1 MLQLTTSMVDL
12 KTEEARLNVK
22 VAQNEYATA
31 LAGSSTIDDIIVSAN
46 LTRALIMKLTNC
58 MGDTLL
64 AAVDNCFDETRLH
77 YLMTDC
83 MLDLM
88 RELANEIGQVNYPLP
103 VFADEFKR
111 GVKPKDLLSVSQWAD
126 RNRYLSSGTNQPG
139 QWVTSRTPHLK
150 DIMDDFS
157 VHSPVEQITFMK
169 SSGVGGTE
177 ALYNML
183 GYVMDHVQ
191 NKDVMAVV
199 PTLEL
204 RDRSLNMRI
213 ERLINETPALAHINV
228 TSKKKSTNRADVLEF
243 SPVGRLIKTGANSD
257 EAARMDHVAYLLGDE
272 IASWKSSSGE
282 GDRIKLFK
290 NRLRTMTRSKIFFVS
305 TPVQPDDY
313 VVREF
318 NEGDQRYRYV
328 PCPHCGEYQTL
339 EFGGKDKPY
348 GLKWSLS
355 PTSIEGERI
364 VKKAW
369 FVCKANACVI
379 EESHKDDMLD
389 KGKWIPTYPHRT
401 KHHSY
406 HINAFYIK
414 NGLGWNWVRIAQ
426 EFLNSLGDTD
436 EQKTFEQTTLGLP
449 WVDKGDAVDPNPLM
463 LRKETYAEKPWLKT
477 TGFVDVQKDRLE
489 LGIEGWFGHIKST
502 EEKNGLRTHTVVEEN
517 WKIDYIIIPGDTAQ
531 SAVWEELA
539 ATLKLFDLDKLGVDS
554 GYNTSMVYDFVAKH
568 PYAVA
573 TKGVAGARPLIEDEK
588 RRKQMLRTKRK
599 KGVPVYP
606 LGVDQ
611 GKAIISSRLKN
622 VEPGAGYVHFSDDS
636 AFDDEYFLQLTAEHL
651 VQRKKKNSNRVYY
664 EWVLQRP
671 RNEAL
676 DIAVGNLAMIKLL
689 SVDWQ
694 KIVVKKVAP
703 STNRLPTA
711 LVKKSNPFTK
721 EEDW

>member
-1 MLQLTTSMVDL
+1 MSQLTKSMVDL
-12 KTEEARLNVK
+12 KTEEARLN
-22 VAQNEYATA
+22 AQAAQSEYTA
-31 LAGSSTIDDIIVSAN
+31 ALNSTCSMDDLLISAAH
-46 LTRALIMKLTNC
+46 TRALILKLTGK
-58 MGDTLL
+58 MQSALL
-64 AAVDNCFDETRLH
+64 AAIDNCFDETKLH

-83 MLDLM
+83 MLDLL
-88 RELANEIGQVNYPLP
+88 RELANDVDQINCPLP
-103 VFADEFKR
+103 AFAIEFKR
-111 GVKPKDLLSVSQWAD
+111 GVKPKDLLTVSQWAD

-139 QWVTSRTPHLK
+139 RWVTSRTPHLK

-213 ERLINETPALAHINV
+213 DRLINETPALQHINV
-228 TSKKKSTNRADVLEF
+228 TSKKKSANRADVLEF

-282 GDRIKLFK
+282 GNRIKLFK
-290 NRLRTMTRSKIFFVS
+290 NRLRTMTRSKTFFVS
-305 TPVQPDDY
+305 TPVEPDDY
-313 VVREF
+313 VVTEF
-318 NEGDQRYRYV
+318 NEGDQRHRYV
-328 PCPHCGEYQTL
+328 PCPHCGEFQTL

-348 GLKWSLS
+348 GLKWRLA
-355 PTSIEGERI
+355 PTQIEGERI
-364 VKKAW
+364 VEKAW

-379 EESHKDDMLD
+379 EESSKDDMLD
-389 KGKWIPTYPHRT
+389 KGKWVPTYPHRT

-414 NGLGWNWVRIAQ
+414 NGLGWSWARIAQ
-426 EFLNSLGDTD
+426 EFLNSLNDT
-436 EQKTFEQTTLGLP
+436 EAQKTFEQTTLGLP

-463 LRKETYAEKPWLKT
+463 LRKEQYNGTPWQKV

-489 LGIEGWFGHIKST
+489 LGIEGWLGHVKTSTDSNGKST
-502 EEKNGLRTHTVVEEN
+502 RTVVEEN

-531 SAVWEELA
+531 TDVWDELA
-539 ATLKLFDLDKLGVDS
+539 ATIKLFELDKLGIDS

-568 PYAVA
+568 PFAVA
-573 TKGVAGARPLIEDEK
+573 TKGVAGARPLVEDEK

-611 GKAIISSRLKN
+611 GKAMIASRLKN
-622 VEPGAGYVHFSDDS
+622 IVPGAGYVHFPDDS
-636 AFDDEYFLQLTAEHL
+636 AFDDEYFLQLTAEQL
-651 VQRKKKNSNRVYY
+651 VQRKKGMRVYY
-664 EWVLQRP
+664 EWVQQRP

-689 SVDWQ
+689 DVDWQ
-694 KIVVKKVAP
+694 KGSIKKQAQQLNTPAVKP
-703 STNRLPTA
+703 S
-711 LVKKSNPFTK
+711 KKPNPFVK
-721 EEDW
+721 EDW

>member
-1 MLQLTTSMVDL
+1 MATLSDLQTEREQIRAAQAKQDYEALLDSTCAKQDVVASALT
-12 KTEEARLNVK
+12 
-22 VAQNEYATA
+22 
-31 LAGSSTIDDIIVSAN
+31 
-46 LTRALIMKLTNC
+46 TRALMLKLTKRIEAE
-58 MGDTLL
+58 LL
-64 AAVDNCFDETRLH
+64 QAIDGVFNETIVH
-77 YLMTDC
+77 YKMTDTV
-83 MLDLM
+83 LTLINELS
-88 RELANEIGQVNYPLP
+88 REIDVASLALP
-103 VFADEFKR
+103 EFSQQFKR
-111 GVKPKDLLSVSQWAD
+111 GVKPKDLLTVSQWAD

-139 QWVTSRTPHLK
+139 RWVTARAPHLK

-183 GYVMDHVQ
+183 GYVMEHVQ

-213 ERLINETPALAHINV
+213 DRLINETPALAHINV
-228 TSKKKSTNRADVLEF
+228 TSKKKSANRADVLEF

-272 IASWKSSSGE
+272 VASWKSSSGE
-282 GDRIKLFK
+282 GDRVKLFK

-305 TPVQPDDY
+305 TPVEPDDY

-348 GLKWSLS
+348 GLKWRLA
-355 PTSIEGERI
+355 PTTIEGER
-364 VKKAW
+364 VVEKAW

-389 KGKWIPTYPHRT
+389 KGKWVATYPHRT

-406 HINAFYIK
+406 QINAFYIK
-414 NGLGWNWVRIAQ
+414 NGLGWGWTKIAQ
-426 EFLNSLGDTD
+426 EFLNALNDT
-436 EQKTFEQTTLGLP
+436 EALKTFEQTTLGLP

-463 LRKETYAEKPWLKT
+463 LRKETYDGTPWRKT

-489 LGIEGWFGHIKST
+489 LGIEGWLGHVKTSQDN
-502 EEKNGLRTHTVVEEN
+502 NGQTTRTVVEEN
-517 WKIDYIIIPGDTAQ
+517 WKLDYIIIPGDTAQ
-531 SAVWEELA
+531 TEVWDELS
-539 ATLKLFDLDKLGVDS
+539 ATLKLFELDKLGVDS

-568 PYAVA
+568 HYAVA

-588 RRKQMLRTKRK
+588 KRKQRMRVKRK
-599 KGVPVYP
+599 KGVPVEP

-611 GKAIISSRLKN
+611 GKAIIASRLKN
-622 VEPGAGYVHFSDDS
+622 TVPGAGYVHFADDP
-636 AFDDEYFLQLTAEHL
+636 AFDDEYFLQLTAEQL
-651 VQRKKKNSNRVYY
+651 VARKKGMRIYY
-664 EWVLQRP
+664 EWVQTRA

-689 SVDWQ
+689 NVDWLKLPKQ
-694 KIVVKKVAP
+694 ESQEHAP
-703 STNRLPTA
+703 IPMPTPAPKRPNKFASDDWLNR
-711 LVKKSNPFTK
+711 
-721 EEDW
+721 

>member
-1 MLQLTTSMVDL
+1 MTQLKQSMVDL
-12 KTEEARLNVK
+12 KTEEARLNSQ
-22 VAQNEYATA
+22 VAQSEYANA
-31 LAGSSTIDDIIVSAN
+31 LDSTCSLDDLLASAA
-46 LTRALIMKLTNC
+46 LTRALILKLTGK
-58 MGDTLL
+58 MQSELL
-64 AAVDNCFDETRLH
+64 AAIDDCYDETQLH

-88 RELANEIGQVNYPLP
+88 RNLANEVDQINSPLP
-103 VFADEFKR
+103 VFAAEFKR
-111 GVKPKDLLSVSQWAD
+111 GVKPKDLLTVSQWAD
-126 RNRYLSSGTNQPG
+126 RHRYLSSGTNQPG
-139 QWVTSRTPHLK
+139 RWVTARAPHLK

-183 GYVMDHVQ
+183 GYVMGHVQ

-213 ERLINETPALAHINV
+213 DRLINETPALAHINI

-272 IASWKSSSGE
+272 VASWKSSSGE
-282 GDRIKLFK
+282 GDRVKLFK

-305 TPVQPDDY
+305 TPVAPDDY

-348 GLKWSLS
+348 GLKWRLAPSQ
-355 PTSIEGERI
+355 IEGERI
-364 VKKAW
+364 VEKAW

-389 KGKWIPTYPHRT
+389 KGKWVATYPHRT

-406 HINAFYIK
+406 QINAFYIK
-414 NGLGWNWVRIAQ
+414 NGLGWGWKKIAQ
-426 EFLNSLGDTD
+426 EFLNSLNDT
-436 EQKTFEQTTLGLP
+436 EAQKTFEQTTLGLP

-463 LRKETYAEKPWLKT
+463 LRKEVYKGTPWLKI

-489 LGIEGWFGHIKST
+489 LGIEGWLGHVKT
-502 EEKNGLRTHTVVEEN
+502 TTDNKGQNTRTVVEEN

-531 SAVWEELA
+531 TDVWDELA
-539 ATLKLFDLDKLGVDS
+539 ATLKLFELDKLGIDS

-573 TKGVAGARPLIEDEK
+573 TKGVAGARPLVEDEK

-611 GKAIISSRLKN
+611 GKAMIASRLKN
-622 VEPGAGYVHFSDDS
+622 TEPGAGYVHFPDDS
-636 AFDDEYFLQLTAEHL
+636 AFDDEYFLQLTAEQL
-651 VQRKKKNSNRVYY
+651 VQRKKGMRVYY
-664 EWVLQRP
+664 EWVQQRP

-689 SVDWQ
+689 DVDWAKNKAMKAAATQ
-694 KIVVKKVAP
+694 
-703 STNRLPTA
+703 TTQRLTA
-711 LVKKSNPFTK
+711 KAANKPNPFTK
-721 EEDW
+721 EDW